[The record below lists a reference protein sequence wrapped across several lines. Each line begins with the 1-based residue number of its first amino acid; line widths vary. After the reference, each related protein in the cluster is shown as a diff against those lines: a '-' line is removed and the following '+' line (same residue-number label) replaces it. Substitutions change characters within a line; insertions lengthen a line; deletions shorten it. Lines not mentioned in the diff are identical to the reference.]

1 MTQLIEPLEA
11 AVGGMFLIVVV
22 TLFVILPAVL
32 AALLLWVA
40 GRRSIGDDAAARSAR
55 RHEAL
60 IAVASVVAA
69 VATVVAVLSVP
80 VTWSPR
86 RLGGAGVPGGAWA
99 AGPFV
104 VALAYCGVRAA
115 GELTWPRPR
124 GAVRTAPLQRRTV
137 ADLGGW
143 RLRWL
148 LATAA
153 LLVVTL
159 VVTGL
164 TAAPDG
170 RSVPHPVR
178 ITDDGGVMT
187 GASGPYPGWAYGV
200 PMLVGL
206 ALALLA
212 TVVTLRLIAR
222 RAPLGGLARWH
233 DDAVRRTS
241 AARTLAGVQ
250 VCLGGTVAAL
260 MLVAGGAV
268 ANALGSVDPSGE
280 TVRSPGVVVLV
291 VTIAVVGL
299 AVGAASVAG
308 AVTAVVHRTPVAPGG
323 RTPADETEGRA

>member
-1 MTQLIEPLEA
+1 MTQVIESLEA
-11 AVGGMFLIVVV
+11 VVGGLFLVVVV

-32 AALLLWVA
+32 AVLLLWVA
-40 GRRSIGDDAAARSAR
+40 GRRSDDDAAARSAR

-80 VTWSPR
+80 VTSSPR
-86 RLGGAGVPGGAWA
+86 SLGAAGVPGGAWA
-99 AGPFV
+99 AG
-104 VALAYCGVRAA
+104 
-115 GELTWPRPR
+115 
-124 GAVRTAPLQRRTV
+124 TAPLQRRTV

-153 LLVVTL
+153 LLAVTL
-159 VVTGL
+159 LITGL

-178 ITDDGGVMT
+178 VTIDGGVMT

-206 ALALLA
+206 TLALLA
-212 TVVTLRLIAR
+212 TAVTLRLIAR
-222 RAPLGGLARWH
+222 RAPLGGLARRH

-250 VCLGGTVAAL
+250 VCLGGTVAAV
-260 MLVAGGAV
+260 MLVAGAAV
-268 ANALGSVDPSGE
+268 ANALGSVAASGE

-291 VTIAVVGL
+291 VTITVVGV
-299 AVGAASVAG
+299 AVGAASVVG
-308 AVTAVVHRTPVAPGG
+308 AVTAVGHRTAVRPPDTLG
-323 RTPADETEGRA
+323 RADGADGAEGRA

>member
-1 MTQLIEPLEA
+1 
-11 AVGGMFLIVVV
+11 
-22 TLFVILPAVL
+22 
-32 AALLLWVA
+32 
-40 GRRSIGDDAAARSAR
+40 
-55 RHEAL
+55 
-60 IAVASVVAA
+60 
-69 VATVVAVLSVP
+69 
-80 VTWSPR
+80 
-86 RLGGAGVPGGAWA
+86 
-99 AGPFV
+99 
-104 VALAYCGVRAA
+104 
-115 GELTWPRPR
+115 
-124 GAVRTAPLQRRTV
+124 
-137 ADLGGW
+137 
-143 RLRWL
+143 
-148 LATAA
+148 
-153 LLVVTL
+153 
-159 VVTGL
+159 
-164 TAAPDG
+164 
-170 RSVPHPVR
+170 
-178 ITDDGGVMT
+178 MT